1 MNNGLVDE
9 DSNFIPVITVV
20 GIALVAILLL
30 AGLFLPTI
38 EWLW

>member
-20 GIALVAILLL
+20 GIVLVAILLM